1 VTTGKLRLG
10 VLGGT
15 FDPIH
20 AAHLQAAAAARDSL
34 HLNRVLFIP
43 AGDPWRKRDRRVTPA
58 EHRLAMVQAAIEACG
73 DPSFEVSDLE
83 VRRAGATYTSDT
95 LRELRQQGDV
105 ALWFILGA
113 DAVLDLPRWHEPGV
127 IIQLARLAVVPRPG
141 PPVDV
146 GALDDLVPGLS
157 AAIDSVAMEP
167 IDLSATELRARLLA
181 PDRLAVD
188 ERVPAGARKYI
199 VEHDLYRPA

>member
-1 VTTGKLRLG
+1 
-10 VLGGT
+10 
-15 FDPIH
+15 
-20 AAHLQAAAAARDSL
+20 
-34 HLNRVLFIP
+34 LNRVLFIP